1 MTTLKPGRTAASLRV
16 ASRLAFG
23 LLLAG
28 AARAADT
35 PAPATAAAPAA
46 PTDKKSSDS
55 DVDTVQLNAFEVR
68 ADADNS
74 YGALESTSITRF
86 RTDLTKLPITA
97 EVFTDA
103 FMRDV
108 AATSV
113 EDMLLQYGGA
123 GMGTADAGSAGSFS
137 TQPGDSTGGAQIN
150 IRGLRAVV
158 HRDGFLSSTPAI
170 NGVVGATE
178 SFSIERAEVTRGANS
193 LLYGDVAGGAVVNLV
208 SKRAQFR
215 RNSAR
220 IDFSVDQ
227 YGSKRT
233 VFDLNAGTRRVAV
246 RVALLDSFIRYNR
259 INLGGSVDGA
269 YAQVAFR
276 LPLNSTLRVWGQKVQ
291 SNLNSSVSNGN
302 VNNFFY
308 TKDSKGNLVS
318 DTTDPRRNL
327 NLRYLVATN
336 QLGPI
341 SDAHPTDLN
350 TIFTPGFNLANVD
363 SFRGWFKSTWAWDA
377 YSGTT
382 LESQLNRWL
391 SSQITLAYD
400 DAVKDGPGGTSSLTP
415 GNIFPNSGTNPFSGT
430 AISDTPSDSL
440 THTRRF
446 GWRGSLLADNQFFHG
461 VLHSQTVF
469 SAEAGNANGGQS
481 GVAYGYYLSDA
492 NGNIIVDPTK
502 LANKEEGRTLLTNA
516 SPSMWY
522 SVQNGLVAKPL
533 FKPQTPVI
541 QAINP
546 ATGQMAYWARSQR
559 RIINLSLRSP
569 TNPLGIV
576 DNTGAASN
584 GAQYNV
590 GHTETH
596 AYSLANVGDWWGG
609 KIETLAGI
617 RYLLETDANYGPS
630 SSTIPPPVRKS
641 LYTAGASYQLLSW
654 LRPFADVATSYQPG
668 PQPFDPYGVPRRSP
682 SGGSLQPDFG
692 FKFWTPSRSLYGTLT
707 WAPENTIKDEGI
719 AIDGNY
725 VTAINPKGING
736 QYQVGGAPNSQINA
750 DKRSGSIEL
759 QLDYHHGQNFRSRLS
774 FAETDGKILT
784 TASFKQLYND
794 EFYVNNGAVTYADG
808 TALLVDPAG
817 KTGPATTPL
826 TLAMINTPS
835 NPFYAS
841 PDPDSGSITN
851 NTLKTVLTKQ
861 DPTHGTAAT
870 GRNGLPISAIQ
881 YAWGDPNGHNG
892 VMMPVVAG
900 QSTTGYYH
908 YSVAMTNMYD
918 FTSGR
923 LKGVSVGNTFTG
935 GYQFRSHYY
944 PDYNAGG
951 TTSTKIFDLQRKLY
965 VRPTT
970 VQFDLILKYHRK
982 LFGRYEWTTQ
992 LNVRNLFNHY
1002 ELVFPPQVSGSPI
1015 VNNFIYTASPRQWIW
1030 SNSIAF

>member
-1 MTTLKPGRTAASLRV
+1 MTTVYVGRIAASPR
-16 ASRLAFG
+16 RM
-23 LLLAG
+23 LLACG
-28 AARAADT
+28 LIAAGLVRAADT
-35 PAPATAAAPAA
+35 PAAPTAAKPTPAQPA
-46 PTDKKSSDS
+46 VNGD
-55 DVDTVQLNAFEVR
+55 DVVQLSAFEVHENT
-68 ADADNS
+68 DNS

-86 RTDLTKLPITA
+86 RTDLTKLPIAA

-103 FMRDV
+103 FMKDV

-158 HRDGFLSSTPAI
+158 HRDGFLSSTNTI

-178 SFSIERAEVTRGANS
+178 PFSIERAEVTRGANS

-215 RNSAR
+215 RATAGVDFR
-220 IDFSVDQ
+220 IDQ

-233 VFDLNAGTRRVAV
+233 VFDANVGSKYVAARVV
-246 RVALLDSFIRYNR
+246 LLDNWIRYNR
-259 INLGGSVDGA
+259 INLGGEVNGA
-269 YAQVAFR
+269 YAQMAFK
-276 LPLNSTLRVWGQKVQ
+276 LPHDTILRVWGQKVEA
-291 SNLNSSVSNGN
+291 NLNSSNNNGN

-308 TKDSKGNLVS
+308 TYDATGKMVA

-341 SDAHPTDLN
+341 SPAHPTDLN
-350 TIFTPGFNLANVD
+350 AIFTPGLNLANVD
-363 SFRGWFKSTWAWDA
+363 SFRGWTKGDWNWDA
-377 YSGTT
+377 YTGTT
-382 LESQLNRWL
+382 LETQLNRWL
-391 SSQITLAYD
+391 SAQVTVAYD
-400 DAVKDGPGGTSSLTP
+400 DAVKDGPGGPSSLTP
-415 GNIFPNSGTNPFSGT
+415 GNLFPGAGTNPFPGT
-430 AISDTPSDSL
+430 AISDSPSDTL
-440 THTRRF
+440 THTRKF
-446 GWRGSLLADNQFFHG
+446 GWRASLLADNQFFHG

-492 NGNIIVDPTK
+492 NGNIVVDPNN

-533 FKPQTPVI
+533 FKPQAPVI

-546 ATGQMAYWARSQR
+546 ATGQMAYWARAQR
-559 RIINLSLRSP
+559 RIIDLSLRSP
-569 TNPLGIV
+569 SNPLGIV
-576 DNTGAASN
+576 DNTGSASN

-596 AYSLANVGDWWGG
+596 AYSLANVSDWWGG
-609 KIETLAGI
+609 KLETLAGV

-630 SSTIPPPVRKS
+630 SSTIPPPVRKT
-641 LYTAGASYQLLSW
+641 LFTAGLSYQLLSW

-668 PQPFDPYGVPRRSP
+668 PQPFNPYGVPRLSP

-692 FKFWTPSRSLYGTLT
+692 FKFWTPSRNLYGTLT
-707 WAPENTIKDEGI
+707 WAPENTIKNEGI
-719 AIDGNY
+719 AIDSNY

-736 QYQVGGAPNSQINA
+736 QYQPYGAPNSQINA
-750 DKRSGSIEL
+750 DKRSGSVEL
-759 QLDYHHGQNFRSRLS
+759 QLDYHYNHNFRSRFSL
-774 FAETDGKILT
+774 AETDGKILS
-784 TASFKQLYND
+784 TAAFKQLYND
-794 EFYVNNGAVTYADG
+794 EFYVNGGGTVTYADG
-808 TALLVDPAG
+808 TPLLVDPNG
-817 KTGPATTPL
+817 KSGAATTPL
-826 TLAMINTPS
+826 TLTMINTAT
-835 NPFYAS
+835 NPYYAN

-861 DPTHGTAAT
+861 DPVHGTAAT
-870 GRNGLPISAIQ
+870 GRTGLPISSIQ

-892 VMMPVVAG
+892 VLSPVVAG

-908 YSVAMTNMYD
+908 YAASMTNVYD
-918 FTSGR
+918 FTTGR
-923 LKGVSVGNTFTG
+923 LKGFSIGNTFTG

-944 PDYNAGG
+944 PDYSAGG

-970 VQFDLILKYHRK
+970 VQFDLILKYKRK
-982 LFGRYEWTTQ
+982 IFGRYMWSTQ
-992 LNVRNLFNHY
+992 LNVKNVFNHY
-1002 ELVFPPQVSGSPI
+1002 QLIFPPQVSGSPI
-1015 VNNFIYTASPRQWIW
+1015 VNNFIYTASPRLWVW